1 MKRWLPFPRISA
13 TLFVVWL
20 LLNQTLSAGHILL
33 AVVLALATSQL
44 LARLQPPAGHLRRP
58 ITALVLAWRVLVDI
72 THSNIA
78 VAGIILRPGG
88 DKTRHAGFVHIP
100 LKTRNPYAL
109 ASLACII
116 TATPGTIWV
125 DYESASGTLIIH
137 VLDLIDENAWIHTI
151 TQRYERLLREIFE

>member
-1 MKRWLPFPRISA
+1 PALHANSRGGAARTAKLHRQRHDRAACCTSRTGGCPMKRWLPFPRISA

-116 TATPGTIWV
+116 TA
-125 DYESASGTLIIH
+125 
-137 VLDLIDENAWIHTI
+137 
-151 TQRYERLLREIFE
+151 